1 MADDARDLLG
11 AWAVGALDDLERRTV
26 DRAIAADPDLAREA
40 RSLRESVGRLAEAEA
55 SPPPEELRARVL
67 DEVARTPQRTPTDL
81 TDEGRKPRR
90 SEDRHSGRSWW
101 RRLAVAAVLV
111 LAVAIPSG
119 IAWQEQQRAERL
131 QAQVEL
137 LVDSLSSGNATVV
150 QEPVEGG
157 GTAAV
162 VHSESGAVV
171 VAAGLPP
178 VPDHDYQ
185 LWTIAADAAPVSAG
199 VLQPQQGQVTTQVQD
214 VPDGASMAITVEP
227 PGGSPQPTTDPIVV
241 LPSP

>member
-1 MADDARDLLG
+1 MADDTRDLLG
-11 AWAVGALDDLERRTV
+11 AWAVDAVDDLERRTV
-26 DRAIAADPDLAREA
+26 ERAIAQDPELAREA
-40 RSLRESVGRLAEAEA
+40 RALRDSVGRLAEAEA

-67 DEVARTPQRTPTDL
+67 DEVARTPQRTHSDPAART
-81 TDEGRKPRR
+81 RR
-90 SEDRHSGRSWW
+90 SRHSGDGHTGHLWW

-131 QAQVEL
+131 QAQVEM
-137 LVDSLSSGNATVV
+137 LVDSLGSPGATVV

-162 VHSESGAVV
+162 VHSESGSVV

-178 VPDHDYQ
+178 IPDHDYQ
-185 LWTIAADAAPVSAG
+185 LWMIDDAAPVSAG
-199 VLQPQQGQVTTQVQD
+199 VLQPQHGRITAQVQD

-227 PGGSPQPTTDPIVV
+227 PGGSDQPTTEPIVV